1 MVFVH
6 TWLLSLLPLL
16 LLAYWLRLRWVGTA
30 FYPSLQFPT
39 LRGVKSVQAQPLK
52 YRLRALPD
60 ILRLLALAALVLAL
74 AQPQIPR
81 ADSKALREGI
91 DIVLVM
97 DVSESMKERDVLPSR
112 IEAAK
117 AVAEKFVAQRPND
130 RIGIVTFAG
139 RSYVHCPL
147 TTDQVVL
154 REQIRRIAPP
164 ETLDGTAI
172 GMGIANAVKR
182 LSDSDAKSKVAI
194 LLADGANTV
203 ETVPPLDAAQAAQE
217 KGVRIYTIGIGKEI
231 ATDNP
236 ELRVDVPLLTNI
248 ATRTGGQFFR
258 ATDAGELE
266 KVYTQIDQLE
276 KTKLD
281 AISTQRA
288 DDYFQPFLWAAILL
302 AALGAGLQISYFRT
316 IVT

>member
-1 MVFVH
+1 MFFAH
-6 TWLLSLLPLL
+6 AWLLFFIPLL
-16 LLAYWLRLRWVGTA
+16 LVGYWLRARWAGHA
-30 FYPSLQFPT
+30 FYPTVLYPT
-39 LRGVKSVQAQPLK
+39 LRGVQQATPPLK
-52 YRLRALPD
+52 YRLRWLPD
-60 ILRLLALAALVLAL
+60 ALRCLALVALLVAL
-74 AQPQIPR
+74 ARPQIPR
-81 ADSKALREGI
+81 KDSSALREGI

-97 DVSESMKERDVLPSR
+97 DISKSMEERDVLPSR
-112 IEAAK
+112 LAAAK
-117 AVAEKFVAQRPND
+117 TVADKFIAQRPSD

-139 RSYVHCPL
+139 RSYVHAPL
-147 TTDQVVL
+147 TTDHVVL
-154 REQIRRIAPP
+154 REQLRSLELA

-203 ETVPPLDAAQAAQE
+203 ETVPPLDAAQAAQD

-258 ATDAGELE
+258 ATDAAELD
-266 KVYTQIDQLE
+266 KVYAQIDQLE

-281 AISTQRA
+281 ARTIQLA
-288 DDYFQPFLWAAILL
+288 DEFFHPFLYAALFF
-302 AALGAGLQISYFRT
+302 AALGALLQIAYFRT